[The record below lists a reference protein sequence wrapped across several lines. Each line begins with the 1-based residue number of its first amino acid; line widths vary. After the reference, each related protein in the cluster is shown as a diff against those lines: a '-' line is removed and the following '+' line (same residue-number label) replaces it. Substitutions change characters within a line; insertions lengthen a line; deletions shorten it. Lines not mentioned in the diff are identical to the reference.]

1 MKRAAGE
8 QLISSIAS
16 APLTYSWLAILFV
29 TTRVQRRAGPRG
41 ARRLQ
46 RDNSTNLDRLQSN
59 PLRVLVTSLFWLD
72 GRQWWPYVP
81 AFVGLVAPAERRLR
95 WWRWLFIGVTAH
107 VVGTYLGQTHL
118 GRRIR
123 KGVAPKRL
131 VRTRDVGV
139 SYFVLG
145 VAGALTGHAGNPW
158 RSRCQLAGV
167 GVLAVNAAVRPTH
180 TEVGHLTAFV
190 VGLAAAALGRSAP
203 SV

>member
-1 MKRAAGE
+1 MSIDGRE
-8 QLISSIAS
+8 QLIGRVAG
-16 APLTYSWLAILFV
+16 APLTYSWLAVLFA

-46 RDNSTNLDRLQSN
+46 RENSTNLVHLRSDS
-59 PLRVLVTSLFWLD
+59 PRVLVASLFWLD

-81 AFVGLVAPAERRLR
+81 VFVGLVGPAEKRLR
-95 WWRWLFIGVTAH
+95 WWRWLLIGATAH
-107 VVGTYLGQTHL
+107 VVGTWLGQAHL

-123 KGVAPKRL
+123 KGDAPKRL

-145 VAGALTGHAGNPW
+145 VAGALTGHARPPW
-158 RSRCQLAGV
+158 RSRYQLAGV
-167 GVLAVNAAVRPTH
+167 GAMAVNAAVRPTH

-190 VGLAAAALGRSAP
+190 VGLAAALTGRVGAD
-203 SV
+203 V